1 MDRPFPDLND
11 SGPRRLAAAGAL
23 LFVATFVV
31 SVGLSGPPIV
41 HKRQQGIEHSLSE
54 RGLVP
59 VFTSMFLLVLGL
71 LALTVTLTFLANAL
85 GRSSAGSALA
95 AQTAW
100 AGGLGYL
107 FILAVAFSAGAAAAW
122 AQHGG
127 SELEIVLV
135 VNNVRNFAYF
145 AAMPFMAVAALGFGA
160 AAIAD
165 KVLTRWVGW
174 GGVAVGVLCLV
185 AVPAAAVGVS
195 YAMPVW
201 LLWWL
206 GAGITLSRHP
216 VVDEPNTARTPA
228 VTFGHH

>member
-31 SVGLSGPPIV
+31 SVVLSGPPIV
-41 HKRQQGIEHSLSE
+41 HERQQGIEHSLSE
-54 RGLVP
+54 RGVVP
-59 VFTSMFLLVLGL
+59 VFTSMFVLVLGL
-71 LALTVTLTFLANAL
+71 LALTVTMTFLANAL
-85 GRSSAGSALA
+85 GRSSASSALA
-95 AQTAW
+95 AQAAW

-122 AQHGG
+122 ARHGG

-135 VNNVRNFAYF
+135 INNVRNFAYF
-145 AAMPFMAVAALGFGA
+145 AAMPFMGVAAIGFGA

-165 KVLTRWVGW
+165 RVMTRWVGW
-174 GGVAVGVLCLV
+174 GGVAVGALCLL

-195 YAMPVW
+195 YAMPLW

-206 GAGITLSRHP
+206 GAGITLLRQP
-216 VVDEPNTARTPA
+216 AVDEPTEARAPA
-228 VTFGHH
+228 VTFGHD